1 MEKGGLDQKDL
12 QILQILQENG
22 RASYSEIA
30 KKVGMSEAAA
40 YSRVQK
46 LLKLKVVKKIQAIID
61 SEKLGYRVTAFILI
75 NAQPSKY
82 EKVLE
87 SLSSIPEVLEVHD
100 VTGEHYCLIKVKSR
114 SNEELARILD
124 EIGNLDGVIS
134 TETKIVLRTIKERFD
149 LPIVISGSGRKAS
162 RRAHGGS

>member
-1 MEKGGLDQKDL
+1 MKKGGLDQKDL
-12 QILQILQENG
+12 QILRILQENG

-30 KKVGMSEAAA
+30 KKIGMSEAAV

-46 LLKLKVVKKIQAIID
+46 LLKLRVVKKIQAIID
-61 SEKLGYRVTAFILI
+61 SEKLGYGVTAFIMI

-87 SLSSIPEVLEVHD
+87 NVSLIPEVMEVHD
-100 VTGEHYCLIKVKSR
+100 ITGEHYCLIKARAR

-124 EIGNLDGVIS
+124 EIGRLDGVIS
-134 TETKIVLRTIKERFD
+134 TETKIVLRTIKERYD
-149 LPIVISGSGRKAS
+149 LPLASLDSTRRSS
-162 RRAHGGS
+162 RRARGGS

>member
-1 MEKGGLDQKDL
+1 MRKGSLDQKDL

-22 RASYSEIA
+22 RASYSKIA
-30 KKVGMSEAAA
+30 KKIGMSEAAV

-46 LLKLKVVKKIQAIID
+46 LFRLKVVKRIQAIVD
-61 SEKLGYRVTAFILI
+61 SEKLGYEVTAFIMI

-100 VTGEHYCLIKVKSR
+100 VTGEHYCLIKVKAK
-114 SNEELARILD
+114 SNEELAKILD
-124 EIGNLDGVIS
+124 EVGRLDGVIS
-134 TETKIVLRTIKERFD
+134 TETKIVLRTIKERYD
-149 LPIVISGSGRKAS
+149 LPIVGLSSARRAS
-162 RRAHGGS
+162 RRDHEGS